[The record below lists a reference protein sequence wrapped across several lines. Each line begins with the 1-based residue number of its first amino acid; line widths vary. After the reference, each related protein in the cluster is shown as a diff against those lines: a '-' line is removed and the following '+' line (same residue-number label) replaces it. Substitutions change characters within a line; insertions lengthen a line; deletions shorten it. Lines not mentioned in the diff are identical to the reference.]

1 MIEAGLLLSLVAVV
15 LAVFV
20 PTFVRRVRTNKISEA
35 AELLQRMSRGANAY
49 YETSWSSLVRRCLP
63 PPAGPTPEA
72 PTIEAEEVDFFSS
85 AAVGHESW
93 KALRFQPERPVRFS
107 YRYLPSADGCA
118 LAETGDTVSIV
129 FRAEGDLDGD
139 GVRSTFERT
148 ATIDE
153 GRFAHGE
160 ALIVHQR
167 TE

>member
-35 AELLQRMSRGANAY
+35 AELLQTMSRGANAY
-49 YETSWSSLVRRCLP
+49 YDTSWSSLVRRCLP
-63 PPAGPTPEA
+63 PSAGPTPEA
-72 PTIEAEEVDFFSS
+72 PTIEAEDVDFFSS
-85 AAVGHESW
+85 DAVGAESW
-93 KALRFQPERPVRFS
+93 KALGFQPGRPIRFS
-107 YRYLPSADGCA
+107 YRYLSSADGCA
-118 LAETGDTVSIV
+118 LPDSGDAVSLV

-153 GRFAHGE
+153 GGFAQGQ